1 MAGIRAIAA
10 TCEAVRHVLESAA
23 AADNLGFTM
32 TFRVYGPAEFGLA
45 EPLITTGVSVFLYR
59 VLPNLSHR
67 TPAGRVLPDGRRHR
81 THLPVDLHLLLTVW
95 ARQPETQNT
104 IVAWL
109 MRTLEDYPTLPASL
123 LNINNEGTFAA
134 EESVELV
141 LNEMPGEEIL
151 HLWEVLG
158 QRIYQI
164 SIPYVV
170 RALFIESQRIE
181 PVAGPVQ
188 VRTFAASIGAAP

>member
-1 MAGIRAIAA
+1 MAGVRAVAA

-23 AADNLGFTM
+23 AADSLGFDM
-32 TFRVYGPAEFGLA
+32 QFQVYGPADFGR
-45 EPLITTGVSVFLYR
+45 EDPPITTGVSVFLYR

-81 THLPVDLHLLLTVW
+81 SHLPVDLHLLLTIW
-95 ARQPETQNT
+95 AGLPETQNT

-123 LNINNEGTFAA
+123 LNINHEGTFAA

-141 LNEMPGEEIL
+141 LNEMAGEEIL

-181 PVAGPVQ
+181 PVAEPVQ
-188 VRTFAASIGAAP
+188 VRTFAVGVGTAP

>member
-1 MAGIRAIAA
+1 MAGVAAIAA

-23 AADNLGFTM
+23 AADDLGFEM
-32 TFRVYGPAEFGLA
+32 TFRVYGPAEFGLE

-95 ARQPETQNT
+95 AGTPETQNT

-123 LNINNEGTFAA
+123 LNINHEGTFAS

-158 QRIYQI
+158 RRIYQI

-181 PVAGPVQ
+181 PVAEPVQ
-188 VRTFAASIGAAP
+188 VRKFAMGVGTTP

>member
-1 MAGIRAIAA
+1 MAGVRAVAA

-23 AADNLGFTM
+23 AADGLGFDM
-32 TFRVYGPAEFGLA
+32 QFQVYGPADFGR
-45 EPLITTGVSVFLYR
+45 EDPPITTGVSVFLYR

-81 THLPVDLHLLLTVW
+81 SHLPVDLHLLLTIW
-95 ARQPETQNT
+95 AGLPETQNT
-104 IVAWL
+104 IGAWL

-123 LNINNEGTFAA
+123 LNINHEGTFAA

-158 QRIYQI
+158 QKIYQL

-181 PVAGPVQ
+181 PVAEPVQ
-188 VRTFAASIGAAP
+188 VRTFAVGVGTAP